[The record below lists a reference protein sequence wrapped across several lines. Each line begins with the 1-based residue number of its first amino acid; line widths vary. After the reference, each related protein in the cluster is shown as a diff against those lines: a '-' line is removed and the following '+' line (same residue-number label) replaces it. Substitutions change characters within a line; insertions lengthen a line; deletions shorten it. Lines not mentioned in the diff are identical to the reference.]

1 MTPRCRSTTFPLPA
15 AGLRAGATL
24 RVAVTSLVAIV
35 WLSGCAAPGR
45 LPAVLPCLPASAA
58 GWVDGQTA
66 DVASV
71 FPNARWWTAPGDPA
85 LDALVDQALAGQ
97 PSLAVAAARLARASA
112 GVDALA
118 AGQGPQAALGLDITR
133 QRYTEHGL
141 VPPPLAGGSYTL
153 ANLQASASIEFDFF
167 GRHQAVLGAALGQQR
182 AASANLQAARVLL
195 AAQVAQAY
203 VGLARLAHLQGLA
216 EQTTAQRQAAHEVAD
231 ASASLQSLARQQAE
245 QAPAWVAAESAFDL
259 ALQRYRAGLDNYLPM
274 LAAQTGVL
282 AQRTQAAELTARAL
296 DGQVVLAR
304 ALGGGWQ
311 DAENTPGPA
320 AVATPARLDPLTRAR

>member
-1 MTPRCRSTTFPLPA
+1 MRWPPA
-15 AGLRAGATL
+15 K
-24 RVAVTSLVAIV
+24 
-35 WLSGCAAPGR
+35 
-45 LPAVLPCLPASAA
+45 
-58 GWVDGQTA
+58 
-66 DVASV
+66 
-71 FPNARWWTAPGDPA
+71 
-85 LDALVDQALAGQ
+85 
-97 PSLAVAAARLARASA
+97 
-112 GVDALA
+112 
-118 AGQGPQAALGLDITR
+118 GPQAALGLDITR

-167 GRHQAVLGAALGQQR
+167 GRHQAALGAALGQQR

-203 VGLARLAHLQGLA
+203 VGLARLARLAHLQGLA

-282 AQRTQAAELTARAL
+282 AQRTQAAKLTARAL

-304 ALGGGWQ
+304 VLGGGWQ
-311 DAENTPGPA
+311 DTENTPGPA
-320 AVATPARLDPLTRAR
+320 AVATPARPDPLNRAR